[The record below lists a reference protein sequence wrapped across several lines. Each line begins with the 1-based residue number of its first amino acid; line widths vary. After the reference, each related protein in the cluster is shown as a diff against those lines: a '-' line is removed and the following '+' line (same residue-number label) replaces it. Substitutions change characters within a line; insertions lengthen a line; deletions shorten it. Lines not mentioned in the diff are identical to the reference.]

1 MLPMIRIPLSVA
13 VVLFAVVSCA
23 KPLRATGSERYA
35 VKRNA
40 SVAFINPAE
49 NGGSM
54 LDSSAGLGEP
64 LNVGS
69 SSQGSYVYLIHTFDA
84 QGHSIG
90 SVFPRGPHEGRI
102 YRLGKVPPEG
112 SISSGIPDQPH
123 RSF

>member
-1 MLPMIRIPLSVA
+1 MLPMIRIPLSAA

-23 KPLRATGSERYA
+23 KPLRDTTGSERYA

-64 LNVGS
+64 LNVS
-69 SSQGSYVYLIHTFDA
+69 PSSQSSYVYLIHTSDA
-84 QGHSIG
+84 
-90 SVFPRGPHEGRI
+90 
-102 YRLGKVPPEG
+102 
-112 SISSGIPDQPH
+112 
-123 RSF
+123 